1 MRNGV
6 RQALAREAKAEKAR
20 EMPKHGRSLVHVLN
34 AIAKRAEQAHAPTSK
49 PAKRKRK
56 R

>member
-1 MRNGV
+1 VRNGV

-34 AIAKRAEQAHAPTSK
+34 AIAKRAEQASTSK
-49 PAKRKRK
+49 AKRKRK

>member
-6 RQALAREAKAEKAR
+6 RKALERDAKAAKAR

-34 AIAKRAEQAHAPTSK
+34 AIAKRAQEQSA
-49 PAKRKRK
+49 PAKRQSKRK
-56 R
+56 QQR

>member
-6 RQALAREAKAEKAR
+6 RHAIAREAKAEQAR

-34 AIAKRAEQAHAPTSK
+34 AIAKRAERGQTSK
-49 PAKRKRK
+49 PAKRKR